1 MVKKRKKATK
11 AKRKVSKV
19 KRKPARKTVAKK
31 KTKRAGG
38 KRKSGLTQT
47 TYACSEELQDIGCGK
62 RETRPGVVKQLWKY
76 IKAHKCQDAKNKRM
90 INPDKKLAGVIGS
103 KSIDMLK
110 MAGHISKHLTK

>member
-11 AKRKVSKV
+11 AKRKVV
-19 KRKPARKTVAKK
+19 KRKSARKTVVRKK
-31 KTKRAGG
+31 KTKKAGG

-62 RETRPGVVKQLWKY
+62 RETRPGVVKKLWHY
-76 IKAHKCQDAKNKRM
+76 IKAHKCQDSKNKRM
-90 INPDKKLAGVIGS
+90 INPDKKLAGVIGAR
-103 KSIDMLK
+103 SIDMLK